1 MGLTLLQNLLTLISA
16 GLGALLAISIG
27 ISHRQLCAMISF
39 AAGTLLGAAF
49 FHILPDAWSILPIST
64 LVIALASGYGL
75 FFLISRYVFHVCPAC
90 AASHFEEQPAAKL
103 RGLFILLAIALS
115 IHSTMD
121 GIAIALGG
129 ALQNNRGHSIFLTI
143 LIHKLPEGLAL
154 CALLLRAGYE
164 KKKAFAGTL
173 LLEMLTLLGWIIG
186 TVLLKSFAA
195 SRWLDL
201 LVVHIG
207 GGFVYLALHA
217 AISEAEEHSP
227 RFVFLFFLT
236 GMILMGW
243 VR

>member
-1 MGLTLLQNLLTLISA
+1 MGLTLVQNLLTLASA
-16 GLGALLAISIG
+16 GLGALLAVSIG

-39 AAGTLLGAAF
+39 AAGTLLGAAVF
-49 FHILPDAWSILPIST
+49 HIFPDAWHILPVST
-64 LVIALASGYGL
+64 IVIAIVSGYGL
-75 FFLISRYVFHVCPAC
+75 FFVISRYVFHVCPAC
-90 AASHFEEQPAAKL
+90 AASHFEHQPAAKI
-103 RGLFILLAIALS
+103 RSIFFLLAIALS

-121 GIAIALGG
+121 GIAVALGG
-129 ALQNNRGHSIFLTI
+129 SLQNNAGHSIFFTV

-154 CALLLRAGYE
+154 CALLLRAGYSR
-164 KKKAFAGTL
+164 KKALAGTL
-173 LLEMLTLLGWIIG
+173 LLEASTLLGWLIG
-186 TVLLKSFAA
+186 IFLLKGFAA

-236 GMILMGW
+236 GMVLMGW
-243 VR
+243 IG